1 MNTSFRYAKCGCS
14 EEKVCGMAQICGTIL
29 CGSLPRMNTMPIVKE
44 RKKPQQSRLNVRVSP
59 EIKARIARAAD
70 ILDQDLTEFAVST
83 LNERAVNVID
93 KHDHIV
99 LSAEEYRFFLDA
111 LDEPAKE
118 PSEYSRRAL
127 AEYRRGARNGVKYEF
142 ED

>member
-1 MNTSFRYAKCGCS
+1 MK
-14 EEKVCGMAQICGTIL
+14 L
-29 CGSLPRMNTMPIVKE
+29 MPIVKE

-83 LNERAVNVID
+83 LNERAVDVID
-93 KHDHIV
+93 KYDHIV
-99 LSAEEYRFFLDA
+99 LSAEEYQFFLDA
-111 LDEPAKE
+111 LDKPASEPA
-118 PSEYSRRAL
+118 EYSLKAL
-127 AEYRRGARNGVKYEF
+127 AEYRRGVRNGVTYEF